1 MQRKVVKTMLL
12 LIIGVV
18 INSNNLF
25 SQIVTDT
32 PAYFDA
38 TIHFPSELNAKV
50 LTRYASYAYFEREY
64 TNHMEDIS
72 LNVTMY
78 VDRTYDGCIDTYL
91 LNEYNHLLSSIF
103 RQKGQVTY
111 KTYNREKKLFIV
123 SWKYNGVGYYQKC
136 HIRRNALYV
145 WTLSWDITDSDT
157 HRRAKAF
164 IDNRQIY
171 YTWR

>member
-12 LIIGVV
+12 LVIGVV

-78 VDRTYDGCIDTYL
+78 VERDEDDMFTYL
-91 LNEYNHLLSSIF
+91 ANEYKDIVASLTRRGCQIS
-103 RQKGQVTY
+103 Y
-111 KTYNREKKLFIV
+111 KTFNKEKKVFMV
-123 SWKYNGVGYYQKC
+123 SWTANGIGYYLKC
-136 HIRRNALYV
+136 HLRGNALYS

-157 HRRAKAF
+157 HRRAKAY